1 MEQSS
6 FRQHRYLLDR
16 VLNQLSRDKLRYS
29 SVNSR
34 LDETTS
40 RRLRSFGPRRSDP
53 DEFFSSKTQL
63 SLAQSVNQL
72 QKSLAETTRKRAEVQ
87 KKLKNLEDE
96 YALLAALQT
105 EDTTLQLHKKLVKK
119 LAAVQKA
126 KASATARLNQEV
138 QRLETALATAQAS
151 ALEATSRLT
160 KQTQQQLMLS
170 LLQQTDEWVADVD
183 FVWKPSVRRM
193 YYK

>member
-1 MEQSS
+1 MSS
-6 FRQHRYLLDR
+6 SLDCKR
-16 VLNQLSRDKLRYS
+16 
-29 SVNSR
+29 
-34 LDETTS
+34 TTPYPGA
-40 RRLRSFGPRRSDP
+40 RPAAFGPRRSDP

-72 QKSLAETTRKRAEVQ
+72 QKSLAETTGKRAEVQ
-87 KKLKNLEDE
+87 KKLKNLENE
-96 YALLAALQT
+96 YALLTALQT
-105 EDTTLQLHKKLVKK
+105 EEATLQLHKKLVKK
-119 LAAVQKA
+119 LEAVQKA